1 VTSEAQTKK
10 ITTLSFLLV
19 FVALLGLL
27 DSTYLSFSTLGGT
40 SLVCGEFGDCDGV
53 VSSQYSKIFG
63 ISVAYLGFLYYA
75 TFFFLSLTLA
85 TFKKS
90 GLIFP
95 LFLLS
100 LVGIGAS
107 AWFVFAQ
114 LVLLQSVCVYCM
126 VSAGTSAT
134 LFLITLVMWGTH
146 RKNRKN
152 SVHSPAPTDSRE
164 SEPV

>member
-1 VTSEAQTKK
+1 MTSETQAKK

-27 DSTYLSFSTLGGT
+27 DSTYLSLSTLKGT
-40 SLVCGEFGDCDGV
+40 SLICGELGDCDGV
-53 VSSQYSKIFG
+53 ISSQYSRILG
-63 ISVAYLGFLYYA
+63 IPVAYLGFFYYA
-75 TFFFLSLTLA
+75 TFFFLSLTVA

-90 GLIFP
+90 GLIP
-95 LFLLS
+95 LLFLLS
-100 LVGIGAS
+100 FVGIGAS

-126 VSAGTSAT
+126 ISAGTSTT
-134 LFLITLVMWGTH
+134 LFLVTLVMW
-146 RKNRKN
+146 RNSRKN
-152 SVHSPAPTDSRE
+152 SAHFPATDSKE